1 MGHQSLLFFSGW
13 VGFAGGTANY
23 PSQAELNGAPVML
36 FLSGVLGFAVGTA
49 NYPTQAE
56 LAWGTSPSLLLGW
69 VGFSLVV
76 QRTTPL
82 KRSLHGAP
90 SFSSSRVVWFAG
102 GTANYPTQAELEW
115 GTVLRT
121 R

>member
-13 VGFAGGTANY
+13 VGFAG
-23 PSQAELNGAPVML
+23 
-36 FLSGVLGFAVGTA
+36 GTA

-121 R
+121 RVIRKFLLFGR